1 MKLISHKKF
10 NCYFK
15 NCFDPSFVG
24 IQTAKDRRWL
34 KKKKYCALQPLFT
47 SIWTRFIWLL
57 CGSSEWGDGVSREFW
72 LLSVWARLFS
82 SKNYHCFQIF
92 TMFLLLL
99 CCIILVENKT
109 IKNNNPAYRNNASEI
124 STPVSHDIH
133 SIKLWYLAYQMFL
146 LHNPILKRPLHRLV

>member
-1 MKLISHKKF
+1 MVKE
-10 NCYFK
+10 
-15 NCFDPSFVG
+15 
-24 IQTAKDRRWL
+24 
-34 KKKKYCALQPLFT
+34 KKYCALQPLFT

-99 CCIILVENKT
+99 CCIILVGNNEKGWPSLAEHFVVGTVVCILVRMKSFPRFWRNHSYCRNK
-109 IKNNNPAYRNNASEI
+109 
-124 STPVSHDIH
+124 
-133 SIKLWYLAYQMFL
+133 WYLLWTGGLLVFIEKKQMS
-146 LHNPILKRPLHRLV
+146 I